1 MKIDGEEVADETP
14 RSDLILLGVLAPLA
28 GLGAGVI
35 GALFRLALEHA
46 NRFREASAAWLA
58 AWSAGGFVLFAALA
72 AAAAATAAWLVR
84 RVEPSA
90 AGSGIPRVMA
100 VLDEAVEPATARVIP
115 VKFVAGTLAIG
126 SGLALG
132 REGPTVQMGASLAY
146 QAGRLFRRN
155 WADCRVLLAAGAGAG
170 FAVAFNA
177 PIAGALFVFEVLVRR
192 FEARMAVAA
201 LAACAVATWV
211 GRALSGNT
219 AEFTVAPLTEPALL
233 KLPLFIL
240 LGIAAGLAGM
250 LYNRTL
256 LATLRVSERLP
267 GLPVE
272 VRAGVIGAAMGALAW
287 FAPSLVGGGDGLA
300 QQALSGEGSLVLL
313 PLLFLLRLGL
323 IAVSVAAGTPGGL
336 LVPFLALGAELGLWV
351 GLLCALAFPGLAL
364 ETHGFAVVGMAALFT
379 AIVRAPIT
387 AIVLVCEMTASA
399 TMWLPL
405 TVTCFAAMLVP
416 TVLGDAS
423 ILDSLK
429 KRMLGSHRPK
439 A

>member
-1 MKIDGEEVADETP
+1 MGGGIDDEA
-14 RSDLILLGVLAPLA
+14 RSHTLCDGLILLGVLAPLT

-35 GALFRLALEHA
+35 GALFRQALEQA
-46 NRFREASAAWLA
+46 SRFRESLASGLA
-58 AWSAGGFVLFAALA
+58 VWGAGGFVLFIALA

-84 RVEPSA
+84 RVEPTA

-100 VLDEAVEPATARVIP
+100 VLDGDVSPAPARVIP

-155 WADCRVLLAAGAGAG
+155 WADCRMLLAAGAGAG

-177 PIAGALFVFEVLVRR
+177 PIAGALFVFEVLVKR
-192 FEARMAVAA
+192 FEARTAVAA

-211 GRALSGNT
+211 GRALSGNA

-240 LGIAAGLAGM
+240 LGIAAGLAGV

-256 LATLRVSERLP
+256 LATLRASERLP

-287 FAPSLVGGGDGLA
+287 FAPSFVGG
-300 QQALSGEGSLVLL
+300 
-313 PLLFLLRLGL
+313 
-323 IAVSVAAGTPGGL
+323 AATG
-336 LVPFLALGAELGLWV
+336 
-351 GLLCALAFPGLAL
+351 
-364 ETHGFAVVGMAALFT
+364 
-379 AIVRAPIT
+379 
-387 AIVLVCEMTASA
+387 
-399 TMWLPL
+399 WLN
-405 TVTCFAAMLVP
+405 
-416 TVLGDAS
+416 
-423 ILDSLK
+423 
-429 KRMLGSHRPK
+429 RP
-439 A
+439 